1 MEEKETEAEL
11 AEKGGR
17 GNVEEGA
24 AEHAE
29 GEREG
34 ETREAGADAKEDDGG
49 APAEGER
56 EGETRE
62 AGADAKEDDGGA
74 PAGTPSATSPAASP
88 ALDEHD
94 GLGFET
100 LPALM
105 DVSDAFEG
113 EAGA

>member
-49 APAEGER
+49 GRR
-56 EGETRE
+56 EGE
-62 AGADAKEDDGGA
+62 
-74 PAGTPSATSPAASP
+74 PAGKTPSATSPAASP

>member
-24 AEHAE
+24 AEH
-29 GEREG
+29 
-34 ETREAGADAKEDDGG
+34 
-49 APAEGER
+49 AEGER